1 MADWLGELKD
11 EISESIHNALAE
23 IVEKALSS
31 GQELLKTGMNN
42 NMDSN
47 DGLFANFL
55 STHPSEFDATL
66 SGDHPGQLWESMRTL
81 CVDAV
86 VPIAGLIMAVI
97 LLYELLQMV
106 ADHNNFR
113 EPDLSIIARW
123 SIKVLCGCLVV
134 SKMFDM
140 ASAFLAFGSWATNKA
155 IHSIFGLGEDYLS
168 SVAEFHID
176 ATDMTVAELLLDILL
191 SGLLLL
197 IIGAM
202 LVIVIIVL
210 ASRMIEVFMYLTAS
224 PLPVATLMNRDWG
237 EIGKNWIRNMV
248 ALGFQSFF
256 IVIALSIFQTIFTA
270 VLSSMAVT
278 SAPEVPPVPGSPGT
292 PVATPNLTL
301 NLILLMGYALAL
313 CFTILKSGQIS
324 KSVFNAH

>member
-11 EISESIHNALAE
+11 EISESIHTSLAE

-31 GQELLKTGMNN
+31 GQELLKTGMND
-42 NMDSN
+42 NMSSG

-55 STHPSEFDATL
+55 SKHPAEFDATL
-66 SGDHPGQLWESMRTL
+66 SGGHAGDLWESMRKL
-81 CVDAV
+81 SINAV
-86 VPIAGLIMAVI
+86 VPVAGLIMAVV

-106 ADHNNFR
+106 SDHNNFR
-113 EPDLSIIARW
+113 DPDLSIIARW
-123 SIKVLCGCLVV
+123 GIKVLCGALLV
-134 SKMFDM
+134 SHMFDM
-140 ASAFLAFGSWATNKA
+140 ASGFLAFGSYATNKA
-155 IHSIFGLGEDYLS
+155 ITTVFGLNGTYLS

-176 ATDMTVAELLLDILL
+176 ATDMTVAELLLDIVL
-191 SGLLLL
+191 SGFLLI

-224 PLPVATLMNRDWG
+224 PLPVATMMNRDWG

-270 VLSSMAVT
+270 VLADV
-278 SAPEVPPVPGSPGT
+278 GT
-292 PVATPNLTL
+292 PAAPPIAGVPAADSSSNLTL
-301 NLILLMGYALAL
+301 QLILLMGYALAL

-324 KSVFNAH
+324 KSIFNAH